1 MRLTN
6 EEILIQFPSWA
17 NHPSSN
23 IQQVRYG
30 DIPDCQYTQDSYN
43 RYQSETDRH
52 ILNIGCANAYIYSN
66 YGTYDIYKTIPG
78 DIYIQTST
86 QQILHGSINI
96 PYRNKPITIHV
107 NLMYGL
113 KALSILSLRGT
124 GKVKGF
130 CNKDG
135 QGSPANHL
143 STEELEPDTIKK
155 ILSNPMSDYGYGIQ
169 KLMEAARELYTE
181 EPYNYIMSKTFDMW
195 ATWRIYKGN

>member
-17 NHPSSN
+17 NHPSGN

-30 DIPDCQYTQDSYN
+30 DIPDYQYTQDSYN
-43 RYQSETDRH
+43 RYQTETDRH

-135 QGSPANHL
+135 QGSPANQL
-143 STEELEPDTIKK
+143 NTEELEPDTIKK
-155 ILSNPMSDYGYGIQ
+155 ILSNPMSYYGYGVQ
-169 KLMEAARELYTE
+169 KFLQAARELYTKDS
-181 EPYNYIMSKTFDMW
+181 YNYIMSKTFD
-195 ATWRIYKGN
+195 I

>member
-6 EEILIQFPSWA
+6 SQILTQFPSWV
-17 NHPSSN
+17 NHPSGN

-30 DIPDCQYTQDSYN
+30 DIPDCQYTQGSYN

-52 ILNIGCANAYIYSN
+52 TLNIGCTNAYIYSN

-78 DIYIQTST
+78 YVYIQTST
-86 QQILHGSINI
+86 QQLLHGTLSI
-96 PYRNKPITIHV
+96 PYRNKSITIHI
-107 NLMYGL
+107 NLMYGF

-135 QGSPANHL
+135 QGSPVNQPH
-143 STEELEPDTIKK
+143 TEKLDIDIIKSV
-155 ILSNPMSDYGYGIQ
+155 LNNPMSDYGYGVQ
-169 KLMEAARELYTE
+169 KFLQAARELYTE
-181 EPYNYIMSKTFDMW
+181 ESYNYIMQKTFVL
-195 ATWRIYKGN
+195 

>member
-6 EEILIQFPSWA
+6 EEILIKFQSWA
-17 NHPSSN
+17 NHPSGN

-66 YGTYDIYKTIPG
+66 YGTYDIYKTILG

-96 PYRNKPITIHV
+96 PYRNKPITINV

-135 QGSPANHL
+135 QGSPVNQL
-143 STEELEPDTIKK
+143 NTEELEPDTIKK
-155 ILSNPMSDYGYGIQ
+155 ILSNPMKDYGYGIQ
-169 KLMEAARELYTE
+169 KFMETARELYNE
-181 EPYNYIMSKTFDMW
+181 DPYNYIMSKTFDM
-195 ATWRIYKGN
+195 

>member
-6 EEILIQFPSWA
+6 SQILTQFPSWA
-17 NHPSSN
+17 NHPSRN

-30 DIPDCQYTQDSYN
+30 DIPDCQYTQEDYN
-43 RYQSETDRH
+43 KYQSCTDRH
-52 ILNIGCANAYIYSN
+52 LLNIGCANAYIYSN

-96 PYRNKPITIHV
+96 PYRNKPITIHI
-107 NLMYGL
+107 NLMYGF

-143 STEELEPDTIKK
+143 STEELKPDTIKK
-155 ILSNPMSDYGYGIQ
+155 ILSNPMSDYGYGVQ
-169 KLMEAARELYTE
+169 KFLQAARELYTE
-181 EPYNYIMSKTFDMW
+181 ESYNYIMQKTFDL
-195 ATWRIYKGN
+195 

>member
-6 EEILIQFPSWA
+6 KEILIQFPSWA
-17 NHPSSN
+17 NHPSGN
-23 IQQVRYG
+23 IQQVRYQVRYG

-43 RYQSETDRH
+43 RYQLETNRH

-78 DIYIQTST
+78 DIYIQTYT

-135 QGSPANHL
+135 QGSPANQLH
-143 STEELEPDTIKK
+143 TEELESDTIKK
-155 ILSNPMSDYGYGIQ
+155 ILSNPMSDYGYGLQ
-169 KLMEAARELYTE
+169 KFLQAARELYTE
-181 EPYNYIMSKTFDMW
+181 ESYNYIMQKTFDL
-195 ATWRIYKGN
+195 